1 MISQVIY
8 MYIYIKYVYIINII
22 YVIYN
27 IYINIIY
34 ITVSQ
39 TKEAMWIFSQM
50 TLCILL
56 IAQCTT
62 LIVNFYKRDS
72 PTALIVKKHLWL

>member
-1 MISQVIY
+1 ML
-8 MYIYIKYVYIINII
+8 YITYILILY
-22 YVIYN
+22 
-27 IYINIIY
+27 IY

-72 PTALIVKKHLWL
+72 PTALLVKKHLWL

>member
-1 MISQVIY
+1 

-27 IYINIIY
+27 IYINIIYIY

-72 PTALIVKKHLWL
+72 PTALLVKKHLWL

>member
-1 MISQVIY
+1 ML
-8 MYIYIKYVYIINII
+8 YITYILILY
-22 YVIYN
+22 
-27 IYINIIY
+27 IY

-62 LIVNFYKRDS
+62 PIVNFYKRDS
-72 PTALIVKKHLWL
+72 PTVLIVKKHLWL

>member
-1 MISQVIY
+1 ML
-8 MYIYIKYVYIINII
+8 YITYILILY
-22 YVIYN
+22 
-27 IYINIIY
+27 IY

-39 TKEAMWIFSQM
+39 RKEAMWIFSQM

-72 PTALIVKKHLWL
+72 PTALLVKKHLWL